1 MRTNTYFLTILFF
14 INFSVSQG
22 QGFTS
27 SQIDSLVNKSMEM
40 MPQVG
45 MAVAVIENGKIIH
58 SKGYGKLSVNSDE
71 EVNENTLFQIASNTK
86 SFTAAGLAILVDQGK
101 LDWNDRVIQHIP
113 EFTMYNDYVRENF
126 TIIDLLTHR
135 SGLGLGAGDLMF
147 FPPGAN
153 FTIKDVLN
161 SFQFLK
167 PASDFRT
174 KYDYDNLLYLVA
186 GEIISRVSGQSY
198 DEFIENQILS
208 PLGMDRTAC
217 RYKGLK
223 NKENI
228 AAAHSTENGIIR
240 EVQRYIKGE
249 GPLVASGGMYS
260 SVNDMSKWLMAQ
272 LNQGKYG
279 DSLENKIFSPERQS
293 EMWKPY
299 TFIGFSP
306 RPRPSYKWHFGA
318 YGLGWFIA
326 HIHNNSVISH
336 SGGLPGML
344 SMVMIV
350 PELNSAVVVLTNGAP
365 GGNSYSTI
373 SSAIRDEWI
382 GRDRWDYL
390 TNTKEQLE
398 YRESMVDSKI
408 NEVWQT
414 ATVSSVKK
422 IKAKAYLG
430 TYEDKW
436 FGKVNIENRD
446 GKLWFQS
453 QRSPQLNGEMFQFKQ
468 ETFAI
473 RMSYTDMQSDA
484 FAIFEMDESGNPIRI
499 KMEGIS
505 PNIDFSFD
513 YQDLDLIRV
522 EE

>member
-1 MRTNTYFLTILFF
+1 MKNIISLTLLFI
-14 INFSVSQG
+14 INVSVAFG

-27 SQIDSLVNKSMEM
+27 TQIDSLVNKSMEM

-45 MAVAVIENGKIIH
+45 VAVAVIENGKIIH

-71 EVNENTLFQIASNTK
+71 MVDEHTLFQIASNTK
-86 SFTAAGLAILVDQGK
+86 AFTSAGLAILVDQGK
-101 LDWNDRVIQHIP
+101 LKWSDRVVQHIP
-113 EFTMYNDYVRENF
+113 EFTMYNDYVRDNF

-153 FTIKDVLN
+153 FTIEDVLN
-161 SFQFLK
+161 TFQYLK
-167 PASDFRT
+167 PTSDFRT

-186 GEIISRVSGQSY
+186 GEVISRVSGLTY
-198 DEFIENQILS
+198 DEFIESQILN
-208 PLGMDRTAC
+208 PLDMDRTAV

-223 NKENI
+223 SKTNI
-228 AAAHSTENGIIR
+228 AKAHSTNNGEIR
-240 EVQRYIKGE
+240 EIQRYVKGE
-249 GPLVASGGMYS
+249 GALVASGGMYS
-260 SVNDMSKWLMAQ
+260 SVHDMSKWLMAQ

-279 DSLENKIFSPERQS
+279 DRLENQIFSSERQ
-293 EMWKPY
+293 EDMWRPY
-299 TFIGFSP
+299 TSIGFSP
-306 RPRPSYKWHFGA
+306 RPRQSYKWHFGA

-365 GGNSYSTI
+365 GANSYSTI

-382 GRDRWDYL
+382 GRKRWDYL
-390 TNTKEQLE
+390 TNTKEQLGWTE
-398 YRESMVDSKI
+398 ESVDSTL
-408 NEVWQT
+408 NDVWHN
-414 ATVSSVKK
+414 ATVSNIEKL
-422 IKAKAYLG
+422 KANAYLG
-430 TYEDKW
+430 SYEDKW

-453 QRSPQLNGEMFQFKQ
+453 QRSPQLNGEMFQFKKN
-468 ETFAI
+468 TFAI
-473 RMSYTDMQSDA
+473 KMSYTDMQCDA
-484 FAIFEMDESGNPIRI
+484 FATFEMDESENPIRI
-499 KMEGIS
+499 KMKGIS

-513 YQDLDLIRV
+513 YQDLDLVRIK
-522 EE
+522 E

>member
-1 MRTNTYFLTILFF
+1 MKKIISLTLLFLINVF
-14 INFSVSQG
+14 IVQG

-45 MAVAVIENGKIIH
+45 VAVAVIENGEIIH
-58 SKGYGKLSVNSDE
+58 SKGYGQLSVNSDE
-71 EVNENTLFQIASNTK
+71 KVDEHTLFQIASNTK
-86 SFTAAGLAILVDQGK
+86 AFTAAGLAILIDQEK
-101 LDWNDRVIQHIP
+101 LNWNDRVIQHIP
-113 EFTMYNDYVRENF
+113 EFTMYNDYVRDNF

-147 FPPGAN
+147 YPPGAD
-153 FTIKDVLN
+153 FTIEDVIN

-167 PASDFRT
+167 PTSDFRT

-186 GEIISRVSGQSY
+186 GEVISRVSGQSY
-198 DEFIENQILS
+198 DEFIENQILN
-208 PLGMDRTAC
+208 PLGMDRTAV

-223 NKENI
+223 SKLNV
-228 AAAHSTENGIIR
+228 ASAHSTNNGVIR
-240 EVQRYIKGE
+240 EIQRYVKGK

-260 SVNDMSKWLMAQ
+260 SVHDMSKWLIAQ
-272 LNQGKYG
+272 LNQGKFG

-336 SGGLPGML
+336 SGALPGML

-350 PELNSAVVVLTNGAP
+350 PEVNSAVVVLTNGSP
-365 GGNSYSTI
+365 GANSYSTI

-382 GRDRWDYL
+382 KRERWDYL
-390 TNTKEQLE
+390 TNTKEQLAWAE
-398 YRESMVDSKI
+398 ELVDSTI
-408 NEVWQT
+408 NDVWQN
-414 ATVSSVKK
+414 ATVSNVEKL
-422 IKAKAYLG
+422 KAYAYLG
-430 TYEDKW
+430 KYEDKW
-436 FGKVNIENRD
+436 FGKVSVENRD

-453 QRSPQLNGEMFQFKQ
+453 QRSPLLNGEMFRFKKDV
-468 ETFAI
+468 FAI
-473 RMSYTDMQSDA
+473 KMNYTDMQCDA
-484 FAIFEMDESGNPIRI
+484 FATFELDESGNPIKI
-499 KMEGIS
+499 IMKGIS

-522 EE
+522 KE

>member
-1 MRTNTYFLTILFF
+1 MKTIISLTLLFIINTF
-14 INFSVSQG
+14 IAQG

-45 MAVAVIENGKIIH
+45 VAVAVIENGKIIH
-58 SKGYGKLSVNSDE
+58 SKGYGHLSVNSNE
-71 EVNENTLFQIASNTK
+71 EVDEHTLFQIASNTK
-86 SFTAAGLAILVDQGK
+86 AFTSAGLAILVDQGK
-101 LDWNDRVIQHIP
+101 LDWNDRVIKHIP

-147 FPPGAN
+147 FPPGAD
-153 FTIKDVLN
+153 FTIEDVLN
-161 SFQFLK
+161 NFQFLK
-167 PASDFRT
+167 PTSDFRT

-186 GEIISRVSGQSY
+186 GEVISRVSGQSY
-198 DEFIENQILS
+198 DEFIENQILD
-208 PLGMDRTAC
+208 PLGMSRTAC
-217 RYKGLK
+217 RYERLK
-223 NKENI
+223 EKVNI
-228 AAAHSTENGIIR
+228 AAAHSTENGVIR
-240 EVQRYIKGE
+240 EIQRYVKGK
-249 GPLVASGGMYS
+249 GPLVASGGIYS
-260 SVNDMSKWLMAQ
+260 SVHDMSKWLMAQ

-306 RPRPSYKWHFGA
+306 RPRRSYKWHFGA

-336 SGGLPGML
+336 SGALPGML

-350 PELNSAVVVLTNGAP
+350 PELNSAVVVLTNGWP

-382 GRDRWDYL
+382 KRERWDYL

-398 YRESMVDSKI
+398 YAETWVDSTI
-408 NEVWQT
+408 NKVWQN
-414 ATVSSVKK
+414 ATVSNVKK
-422 IKAKAYLG
+422 LKANAYLG

-436 FGKVNIENRD
+436 FGKVSIENRD
-446 GKLWFQS
+446 SKLWFQS
-453 QRSPQLNGEMFQFKQ
+453 QRSPQLNGEMFQFKKD
-468 ETFAI
+468 TFVI
-473 RMSYTDMQSDA
+473 KMSYTDMQCDA
-484 FAIFEMDESGNPIRI
+484 FATFELDESGNPIRI

-522 EE
+522 EQ